1 MASGWLI
8 YGAYG
13 YTGRLIATEAKRR
26 GLAPVLAGRR
36 RAPLAD
42 LAEKLDLEYRIAA
55 LDDDSALSGALEG
68 IALVL
73 HCAGPYSRTAAPMLE
88 ACLRQGVHYLDI
100 TGEIPVFR
108 RIHSRDAEARRAGVT
123 LLPGVG
129 FDVVP
134 TDCLAMKLKEALPEA
149 RRLVLAFEA
158 HGGLSPGTARTSIEG
173 LARGG
178 CVRRGGRLVRVPLAW
193 KTREFM
199 FNNRR
204 RRAVTIP
211 WGDVYTAYVSTGIPD
226 IEVYMS
232 AGDRLIRQLRWLRWL
247 RWVLA
252 VPAVQGWLQRRAGGS
267 ASGPDEGRRA
277 RTHVDVVGE
286 VADGHGHTA
295 RAMMVTPNGYTLTV
309 HAALGVVER
318 ALREEL
324 PPGFHTPGQLM
335 GADYA
340 MSLPGVEFKLEE

>member
-1 MASGWLI
+1 MSSGWLI

-26 GLAPVLAGRR
+26 GMTPTLAGRR
-36 RAPLAD
+36 REPLAG
-42 LAEKLDLEYRIAA
+42 LAQKLGLDYRVVS
-55 LDDDSALSGALEG
+55 LDDEPALNEALEG
-68 IALVL
+68 MALVL
-73 HCAGPYSRTAAPMLE
+73 HCAGPYSRTAAPMLR
-88 ACLRQGVHYLDI
+88 ACLRQAVHYLDI
-100 TGEIPVFR
+100 TGEIPVFC
-108 RIHSRDAEARRAGVT
+108 RIHARDAEARRAGVA
-123 LLPGVG
+123 LLPGIG

-134 TDCLAMKLKEALPEA
+134 TDCLAMKLKEALPDA

-178 CVRRGGRLVRVPLAW
+178 CVRSGGKLVRVPLAW

-226 IEVYMS
+226 VEVYMS
-232 AGDRLIRQLRWLRWL
+232 ATDQLIRRLRWLRWL

-252 VPAVQGWLQRRAGGS
+252 IPAVQSWLQRRAGG
-267 ASGPDEGRRA
+267 AATGPDEGRRA
-277 RTHVDVVGE
+277 RTYVYIAGE
-286 VADGHGHTA
+286 ASDGNGSRV
-295 RAMMVTPNGYTLTV
+295 RAQMVTPNGYTMTV
-309 HAALGVVER
+309 HAALGIVER
-318 ALREEL
+318 ALKGDV

-335 GADYA
+335 GSDYA
-340 MSLPGVEFKLEE
+340 MSLPGVEFRLEP